1 MADKKKIIITK
12 KLNNVLYEMIPKTHS
27 DMVYVDKKYDVTLT
41 EKLYDMCELLQS
53 RKEDIDDI
61 RVKYDEIVGGSPESF
76 NTFKEVWDYVNIN
89 GDPTSELINLIESK
103 QAAEEGKGLST
114 NDFTDYLYQKLK
126 NGYSK
131 EELDKKFNV
140 IDTRFERL
148 EETIEQNN
156 EELNK
161 KIDDEID
168 TREDEDDIIKDR
180 LQRHNTFMSKMSPTE
195 LDGVEDNTTWY
206 KIVSEDE

>member
-114 NDFTDYLYQKLK
+114 NDFTDYLYEKLK

-180 LQRHNTFMSKMSPTE
+180 LQRHNTVMSKMSPTE

>member
-53 RKEDIDDI
+53 RKEDVDDI
-61 RVKYDEIVGGSPESF
+61 REKYNEIVGGSPESF

-114 NDFTDYLYQKLK
+114 NDFTDYLYEKLK

-148 EETIEQNN
+148 EDTVVQNP
-156 EELNK
+156 E
-161 KIDDEID
+161 
-168 TREDEDDIIKDR
+168 
-180 LQRHNTFMSKMSPTE
+180 
-195 LDGVEDNTTWY
+195 
-206 KIVSEDE
+206 